1 MTYPAC
7 EGTLKNGERCRSVVA
22 SLKGN
27 ELERRFCRHHA
38 EKEQEI
44 LAQVEA
50 DEQAE
55 LEPKRDEEV
64 QAELPDVSTAV
75 TAATPSE
82 AIREFSQSRPD
93 LVGEF
98 FQSVLTAE
106 REVWVNCRNCKHKTQ
121 APVPDWSARLKSL
134 QLLLEQ
140 GWGRPEPATP
150 DATDDERLEAAV
162 EERLILME
170 EERYKQVAP
179 LAEHEREILS
189 WPMGAQLAVLQLK
202 PDELADVMAKRGLR
216 HALDNLGGTEGLAE
230 WLARSHEEHKHRCEA
245 CAS

>member
-1 MTYPAC
+1 
-7 EGTLKNGERCRSVVA
+7 
-22 SLKGN
+22 
-27 ELERRFCRHHA
+27 
-38 EKEQEI
+38 
-44 LAQVEA
+44 
-50 DEQAE
+50 
-55 LEPKRDEEV
+55 
-64 QAELPDVSTAV
+64 
-75 TAATPSE
+75 
-82 AIREFSQSRPD
+82 
-93 LVGEF
+93 
-98 FQSVLTAE
+98 VLTAE

-189 WPMGAQLAVLQLK
+189 WPMAAQLAVLQLQ

-230 WLARSHEEHKHRCEA
+230 WLGPVARGAQTLLRSLRLLTAAPPGGPLTAQGHPRAIFTSRSMPLTLTRQVNPGTAPRWAVPVQCV
-245 CAS
+245 